1 MKKTMKNFEKMV
13 KMMDKKVNE
22 KRGAVVLPLT
32 SELRKVID
40 KEEGAMMMIRE
51 CASDNNLFI
60 VVSNQGI
67 HLIPTE
73 DYDETLDSLMSFH
86 KENRGL
92 LIKTTHK
99 GGLAEINSLIP
110 NEVGP
115 SVYKYI
121 YSIRQQGGDDACQ
134 ILNV

>member
-1 MKKTMKNFEKMV
+1 MKNFEKMV

-22 KRGAVVLPLT
+22 KRGTVVLPLT
-32 SELRKVID
+32 SELREVVD
-40 KEEGAMMMIRE
+40 KEANAMMMIRE
-51 CASDNNLFI
+51 CADDNNLFI
-60 VVSNQGI
+60 VVSNRGI
-67 HLIPTE
+67 HLIPME

-99 GGLAEINSLIP
+99 CGLTEINSLVP
-110 NEVGP
+110 NEVNP

-134 ILNV
+134 ILNA